1 MSPAIQS
8 EKVMFQI
15 YREPSFNRRYRVVY
29 FTELDDHNRESE
41 INDAMRGEHI
51 FDGYLRNY
59 TKEDAKRAVAGILA
73 RLNNGETLGA
83 ADIEDELK
91 PFMA

>member
-1 MSPAIQS
+1 MSPGIQS

-15 YREPSFNRRYRVVY
+15 YREPAFNRRYRVVY
-29 FTELDDHNRESE
+29 FTELDEHNKERE
-41 INDAMRGEHI
+41 INDAMRGEAV

-59 TKEDAKRAVAGILA
+59 TKEEAKRVVNEILA
-73 RLNNGETLGA
+73 RLNDGEAVA
-83 ADIEDELK
+83 ASEIEGRLK

>member
-15 YREPSFNRRYRVVY
+15 YREPAFNRRFRVVY
-29 FTELDDHNRESE
+29 FTELDEHNKESE
-41 INDAMRGEHI
+41 INDALRGEAI
-51 FDGYLRNY
+51 FDGFLRNY
-59 TKEDAKRAVAGILA
+59 TKEEAKRIVADILI
-73 RLNNGETLGA
+73 RLNNGEIIA
-83 ADIEDELK
+83 PSAIEGLLK